1 MSLVG
6 FKAQNH
12 VQQVRKGGPKDA
24 VDDRG
29 TDPELF
35 AELSRMYGPFT
46 LDVAAS
52 DRNAKCERYFT
63 IEDDGLTQSW
73 AGENV
78 WCNPPYSGLDKWLEK
93 AWREFYADPTTGI
106 TMLLPA
112 NRCEQKWWQDHVE
125 PFRDGNGLYL
135 RTYFLPGRP
144 RFVMPGEEAIGPNQ
158 RPPFGCVLLVWG
170 QVLD

>member
-12 VQQVRKGGPKDA
+12 TQQVRKSGPKDA

-35 AELSRMYGPFT
+35 TQLSKEFGPFT

-63 IEDDGLTQSW
+63 VNEDGLQQSW
-73 AGENV
+73 AGEKV
-78 WCNPPYSGLDKWLEK
+78 WCNPPYSNIGDWVDK
-93 AWREFYADPTTGI
+93 AHREFTRTKGI
-106 TMLLPA
+106 VMLLPA
-112 NRCEQKWWQDHVE
+112 NRCEQRWWQDFVE
-125 PFRDGNGLYL
+125 PHRDKPNSPLET
-135 RTYFLPGRP
+135 RFLPGRP

-158 RPPFGCVLLVWG
+158 RPPFGCVLLIWRAT
-170 QVLD
+170 